1 MAPPAA
7 LSGFAGGPMLLPATQ
22 LLVTPDG
29 VVARGGSRPP
39 WFLQPGSAWWPR
51 GLVRAPSTL
60 SQVGVGQ
67 AWPQFRLGKR
77 MQATQATQT
86 ETAKQAKQPSWS
98 YLALV
103 APRSRARALKSLP
116 IRSRAGLASIQTGQA
131 NASKASN
138 TNRAAEPAK
147 QARQLNWSYPALR
160 YASGVALP
168 RQMRSC
174 FSPGSPGHS
183 GLA

>member
-1 MAPPAA
+1 M
-7 LSGFAGGPMLLPATQ
+7 LPATQ

-39 WFLQPGSAWWPR
+39 RFLQPGSAWWPR

-86 ETAKQAKQPSWS
+86 EEAKQAKQPSWS
-98 YLALV
+98 YLALGLV
-103 APRSRARALKSLP
+103 APRSRARALNSQP
-116 IRSRAGLASIQTGQA
+116 TRSRAGLASIQTGQA

-138 TNRAAEPAK
+138 TNRATEPAK
-147 QARQLNWSYPALR
+147 QARQL
-160 YASGVALP
+160 GVAFP
-168 RQMRSC
+168 RPMRSC